1 MLRGYYRILGFEP
14 FLSTFKVSRKKL
26 KPELPYKEDTTN
38 MYSLEQLNTM
48 KGAGLK
54 DILREK
60 KLTMSGTKTALIQ
73 RIWDFQ
79 QSEIKAQQE
88 HEIMLTH
95 GAQVYSPVFEKIM
108 GAFQQWCKQEKF
120 QVNKYGNTPCTF
132 EVVDINEIRY
142 KMRTITSLEEFYH
155 EFFNTFL
162 DSEWYLFSE
171 DGHDDR
177 EFDCDSQY
185 NDEWMIKGMNEI
197 FERA

>member
-1 MLRGYYRILGFEP
+1 
-14 FLSTFKVSRKKL
+14 
-26 KPELPYKEDTTN
+26 

-60 KLTMSGTKTALIQ
+60 KLTMSGTKAALIQ

-79 QSEIKAQQE
+79 QSEIKKEKELIKKQHE

-95 GAQVYSPVFEKIM
+95 GAQTGTPLFEKIM
-108 GAFQQWCKQEKF
+108 GAFQEWCMKEKF
-120 QVNKYGNTPCTF
+120 QVHKYGARPCTF